1 MSTMTHFEN
10 EAKDNS
16 EMAYFVL
23 SSPFNPPDV
32 LPQARLLNK
41 VFSAKITFIGFL
53 SGMAP
58 VKTISWKKNLLIIQR
73 NQSKYLSL
81 HEVNEARKSTWKG
94 IKAAH
99 KNERWLFE
107 NNFWRKAMKGHHVV
121 SFDLDRYVSLRRWK
135 SADYA

>member
-58 VKTISWKKNLLIIQR
+58 VKTIS
-73 NQSKYLSL
+73 
-81 HEVNEARKSTWKG
+81 
-94 IKAAH
+94 
-99 KNERWLFE
+99 
-107 NNFWRKAMKGHHVV
+107 
-121 SFDLDRYVSLRRWK
+121 
-135 SADYA
+135 